1 MTFPTALTNAVDGV
15 TEIIAAHLNNLE
27 AKVGIDNSAVITSL
41 DYLLRNPASINPGHL
56 HTASQVGLGNVTNNA
71 QVILQGSTP
80 GTAQT
85 GHINVSGTV
94 IAGGF
99 SGPLTG
105 NVTGNVTGSSGSC
118 TGNAASATYSAAS
131 TITDDTSTNATM
143 YPLWVTA
150 NTGNLPTKVT
160 SSKLTYNPS
169 TGTLTTTQL
178 SVPPGSLT
186 APAMLFT
193 GTYMANTGFNAGGG
207 TYKAIDIVSGGSL
220 ICRFADVAGVV
231 STVFTGRAPIGF
243 SGSGN
248 HTSDTSPD
256 LYLSRSAAA
265 SLQLGI
271 LHATT
276 PTGQTI
282 KAHNVTTG
290 TGASLTLAGGTG
302 SVANGDVL
310 LNPTSGNVGIKTS
323 SFGTSAVGV
332 LGMGSATAPTTAP
345 ADIVQLWCADVNGA
359 AGYAGLHKRTETTNL
374 VEVVPGVVIKTNTGD
389 SANPYEGLMQI
400 NTFDNTFKVYADAG
414 WRQLATW

>member
-193 GTYMANTGFNAGGG
+193 GAYMANTGFDVGGG

-231 STVFTGRAPIGF
+231 STVFTGRAHIGF

-400 NTFDNTFKVYADAG
+400 NTFDNTFKVYADAA
-414 WRQLATW
+414 WRQLVAW